1 MAKKEKHQLPD
12 ELTTEMHAEFMEG
25 EMTAYEMRICGV
37 YGAMGRG
44 LTKKEALERYELTEK
59 EYDDNIDRVL
69 SL

>member
-1 MAKKEKHQLPD
+1 MKRKSKQED

-25 EMTAYEMRICGV
+25 EMTPYEMRVCGV

-44 LTKKEALERYELTEK
+44 WSKKEALERYGLTEK

-69 SL
+69 KL